1 MGTMNDGVSKM
12 TNNITKALGGGS
24 EGNGTRQQG
33 DGPRTG
39 LCPDCKEIVS
49 KLAKTCP
56 HCGRPLESEDIL
68 VNPADKPWYNRTA
81 EDQRIIAK
89 TSGRN
94 TQKSGGAGVIGIVF
108 AIIIAVIALIILLP
122 KLTSPEVQGIL
133 KEVTK

>member
-12 TNNITKALGGGS
+12 TNNITKALGGSGTQGS
-24 EGNGTRQQG
+24 GNKGSG
-33 DGPRTG
+33 SKTG
-39 LCPDCKEIVS
+39 ICPDCKGVVS
-49 KLAKTCP
+49 KLAQTCP
-56 HCGRPLESEDIL
+56 HCGRPLTSEDIEM
-68 VNPADKPWYNRTA
+68 NPVEKPWYNRTA

-94 TQKSGGAGVIGIVF
+94 TQNKGGAGVIGIVF

-122 KLTSPEVQGIL
+122 KLMSPEVQGIL